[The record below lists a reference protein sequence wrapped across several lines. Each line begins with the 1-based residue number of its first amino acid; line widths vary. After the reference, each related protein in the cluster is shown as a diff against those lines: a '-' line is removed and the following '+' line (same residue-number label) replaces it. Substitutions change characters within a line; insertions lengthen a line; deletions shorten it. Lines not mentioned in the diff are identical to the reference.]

1 MAYPLAGVSSDVW
14 VTANPS
20 INTTNESC
28 TDAGDHINYT
38 ASVHPFWD
46 IGATLTVQC
55 SPNGTSGWATV
66 TDYLF
71 QYPIGKIIFNTARVP
86 GTNNFVRISTGNYF
100 TATQYDSTH
109 KWSLS
114 LKGNVAKTTP
124 FQAPGQWEQY
134 TPTTRGGTGKI
145 DTYRNDDR
153 LFKEIGN
160 LLVMQLFVD
169 KTNNVRW
176 QFYARMTDVSP
187 SADASNVQ
195 MQSLSF
201 DVERDAF
208 FLTS

>member
-1 MAYPLAGVSSDVW
+1 MGVLAGVSSDVW
-14 VTANPS
+14 VTATPS
-20 INTTNESC
+20 VTATNESF

-38 ASVHPFWD
+38 ASVHPFMD
-46 IGATLTVQC
+46 IFSSITVQN
-55 SPNGTSGWATV
+55 SPNGSSSWVTV
-66 TDYLF
+66 TDYII
-71 QYPIGKIIFNTARVP
+71 QGSIGRIVFNPARVP
-86 GTNNFVRISTGNYF
+86 GTNNFVRATFNYF
-100 TATQYDSTH
+100 TATQYDATS

-124 FQAPGQWEQY
+124 FQASGSWEQY
-134 TPTTRGGTGKI
+134 TATTRGGTGKI
-145 DTYRNDDR
+145 DTWRNDDR
-153 LFKEIGN
+153 LFKEVGN

-187 SADASNVQ
+187 AEDAQNLQ
-195 MQSLSF
+195 TQSLSF